1 MSTQRDMMSGP
12 RRQRGMA
19 LAQLMILIL
28 IVGGTATVAIRTIP
42 HYIDFYTMVSVV
54 EALPK
59 NQVHVMSK
67 QKIRDSLRKRFKINN
82 IRDLDIAKVV
92 GIERKRGATALT
104 LDYEVREHLFYNID
118 LIMSFSKRFD
128 YS

>member
-1 MSTQRDMMSGP
+1 MSTQRNMMSGP

-19 LAQLMILIL
+19 LAQWMILVL

-82 IRDLDIAKVV
+82 IRDVDIAKVV

>member
-1 MSTQRDMMSGP
+1 MSGP

-19 LAQLMILIL
+19 MIQWMLLVL

-82 IRDLDIAKVV
+82 IRDVDIAKVV

>member
-19 LAQLMILIL
+19 LVQWMILFL

-82 IRDLDIAKVV
+82 IRDVDLAKVV
-92 GIERKRGATALT
+92 GIERKRGETALT

>member
-92 GIERKRGATALT
+92 GIERQRGATALT